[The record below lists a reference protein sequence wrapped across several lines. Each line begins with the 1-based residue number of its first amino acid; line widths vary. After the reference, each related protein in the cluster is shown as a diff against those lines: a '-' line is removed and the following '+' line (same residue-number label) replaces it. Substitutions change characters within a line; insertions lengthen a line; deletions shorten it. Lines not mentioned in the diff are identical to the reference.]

1 MNITDRDLPSIEC
14 SALRVE
20 IVIEESWINSFLD
33 EKQIIIP
40 IDDKI
45 HLTNL
50 KIGLEGGLLNLNADI
65 MENEG
70 SSLEVTSHPVWDS
83 LRQYLQIGD
92 VKFQTK
98 SKNLILKSKG
108 WLARLFLDG
117 KLDKKIEEKA
127 NQLLSDQLAKIKKD
141 PTLFPIP
148 NTGNAS
154 VLVTNITLQELI
166 FMDQAITLKA
176 TIEGFWKLNLTK
188 SELRI
193 VSNES

>member
-1 MNITDRDLPSIEC
+1 MNGVELDSLPIDG

-20 IVIEESWINSFLD
+20 ILIEESWINSFLD
-33 EKQIIIP
+33 EKQIIVP
-40 IDDKI
+40 IDDNI

-50 KIGLEGGLLNLNADI
+50 KMSLEGGLLNLNGDI
-65 MENEG
+65 QENEG
-70 SSLEVTSHPVWDS
+70 SSIEVASHPLWDPV
-83 LRQYLQIGD
+83 RQYLQIED

-127 NQLLSDQLAKIKKD
+127 NQLFSEQLAKIKKD

-154 VLVTNITLQELI
+154 VLVTDITIQEII
-166 FMDQAITLKA
+166 FIDHSIRVKA
-176 TIEGFWKLNLTK
+176 TIEGYWKLNLT
-188 SELRI
+188 
-193 VSNES
+193 NG

>member
-1 MNITDRDLPSIEC
+1 MNNSDLDSTSLDC

-20 IVIEESWINSFLD
+20 ILIEESWINGFLND
-33 EKQIIIP
+33 KQILIP

-45 HLTNL
+45 HLANL
-50 KIGLEGGLLNLNADI
+50 KISLEGGLLNLNADI
-65 MENEG
+65 EENEG
-70 SSLEVTSHPVWDS
+70 SSIEVSSHPVWDP
-83 LRQYLQIGD
+83 LRQYLQIED

-127 NQLLSDQLAKIKKD
+127 NLLFSDQLAKIKKN

-154 VLVTNITLQELI
+154 VLVTDITIQELI
-166 FMDQAITLKA
+166 FLDQAIRVKA
-176 TIEGFWKLNLTK
+176 TIEGYWKLNL
-188 SELRI
+188 I
-193 VSNES
+193 NVSTP

>member
-1 MNITDRDLPSIEC
+1 MNNTDQDSPSLDRSSI
-14 SALRVE
+14 RVD
-20 IVIEESWINSFLD
+20 IRTEESWINSFLN
-33 EKQIIIP
+33 EKQILIP
-40 IDDKI
+40 IDDSI

-50 KIGLEGGLLNLNADI
+50 KISLEGGLLNLNADI
-65 MENEG
+65 QENEG
-70 SSLEVTSHPVWDS
+70 SSIEVTSHPVWDP
-83 LRQYLQIGD
+83 LRQYLQIED

-108 WLARLFLDG
+108 WLARLFLDE

-127 NQLLSDQLAKIKKD
+127 NQLFADQLAKIKKD

-148 NTGNAS
+148 NTGDAS

-166 FMDQAITLKA
+166 FIDQAITLKA

-188 SELRI
+188 GE
-193 VSNES
+193 